1 VHPITCVPHLI
12 ALEMDPVEGNSKLA
26 HHLLMNM
33 NEKYAIQLLLFMF
46 PFFLTELSDICWELF
61 AGTLHFLKAA

>member
-1 VHPITCVPHLI
+1 
-12 ALEMDPVEGNSKLA
+12 MDPVEGNSKLA